1 MKKCKELFINN
12 FNLSVSVSLLA
23 ISGIIFFISSFQ
35 VVSIIIFA
43 FLLLVI
49 FSFVKKP
56 NSVKD
61 KNKAEKENI
70 DTNKIDDDTINEFFY
85 DDIMK
90 KAIYNIKDYDFVLII
105 QDTVNNIKEVLNCI
119 SGNKSYIRMH
129 NSITDYYI
137 PTISKFIYTYVD
149 LDNCSMEERNKD
161 RVRLEI
167 KRSICAINY
176 GFDRMKRNI
185 DTNILIDINSDIS
198 VLKAMLLKD
207 GLVKEKDFLK

>member
-61 KNKAEKENI
+61 ENKAEKENI
-70 DTNKIDDDTINEFFY
+70 DSNKMDDDTINEFFY

-207 GLVKEKDFLK
+207 GLVKEKDF

>member
-1 MKKCKELFINN
+1 MY
-12 FNLSVSVSLLA
+12 
-23 ISGIIFFISSFQ
+23 
-35 VVSIIIFA
+35 
-43 FLLLVI
+43 
-49 FSFVKKP
+49 
-56 NSVKD
+56 D
-61 KNKAEKENI
+61 Y
-70 DTNKIDDDTINEFFY
+70 TNNEFFY

-207 GLVKEKDFLK
+207 GLVKEKDF